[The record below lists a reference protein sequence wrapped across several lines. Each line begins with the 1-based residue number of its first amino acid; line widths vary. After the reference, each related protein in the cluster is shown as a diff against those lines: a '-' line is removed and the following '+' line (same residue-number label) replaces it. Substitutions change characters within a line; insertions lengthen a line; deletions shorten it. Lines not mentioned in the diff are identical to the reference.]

1 MVNFLEDKDISFPE
15 SEQKYLENILSNIYY
30 ELDIFVM
37 PFGDGKEVIGVMSG
51 DDEKSNN
58 LNEFFKYKTLYN
70 SLIDLDIKIKF
81 SLQQAIISSQQN
93 KMLEAYYY
101 IENGV
106 FRIITAWDN
115 LAQVYNIYSGLN
127 KGIDEVYYACIF
139 EQKKGLAITDTKFM
153 KFRENVEEYIKEEDN
168 INITSRKGYW
178 MGNNK
183 YIRKLRNQMSHRN
196 SIAKVSLSDYDMH
209 IPDVPIF
216 ILKRLVEDYET
227 LNYYYGQM
235 LELIKDYFS

>member
-81 SLQQAIISSQQN
+81 SLQQAIISS
-93 KMLEAYYY
+93 
-101 IENGV
+101 
-106 FRIITAWDN
+106 
-115 LAQVYNIYSGLN
+115 
-127 KGIDEVYYACIF
+127 
-139 EQKKGLAITDTKFM
+139 
-153 KFRENVEEYIKEEDN
+153 
-168 INITSRKGYW
+168 
-178 MGNNK
+178 
-183 YIRKLRNQMSHRN
+183 
-196 SIAKVSLSDYDMH
+196 
-209 IPDVPIF
+209 
-216 ILKRLVEDYET
+216 
-227 LNYYYGQM
+227 
-235 LELIKDYFS
+235 

>member
-15 SEQKYLENILSNIYY
+15 SEQKYLENISSNIYY
-30 ELDIFVM
+30 ESVIFVM
-37 PFGDGKEVIGVMSG
+37 PFGGGKEAIGVMSG
-51 DDEKSNN
+51 YDEKSNK

-93 KMLEAYYY
+93 KTLDAYYY

-127 KGIDEVYYACIF
+127 KGTDEVYYHVYSN
-139 EQKKGLAITDTKFM
+139 
-153 KFRENVEEYIKEEDN
+153 R
-168 INITSRKGYW
+168 RK
-178 MGNNK
+178 
-183 YIRKLRNQMSHRN
+183 
-196 SIAKVSLSDYDMH
+196 D
-209 IPDVPIF
+209 
-216 ILKRLVEDYET
+216 
-227 LNYYYGQM
+227 
-235 LELIKDYFS
+235 